1 MQDAFVLIAPPLAG
15 DPCAVQKPIFT
26 RGHRRQMFNRT
37 PVPQGVARKLQAMIL
52 EGDLKPGEK
61 IPSQR
66 ELSERFGI
74 SRASLREALLT
85 LETIGLVKTEAGR
98 GTFVVGS
105 SPDQARSMSEWRY
118 SQDYSL
124 REVFETRMMLESEIA
139 ARATGRLSAQDLDML
154 DMLTNE
160 MERAWEAY
168 DYLTNVDADLRFHAM
183 IAKGCANRMLSEL
196 YGRVREQIGE
206 TQRQPIPITDPQR
219 MKDSLAEHR
228 RIVRA
233 LREQD
238 PEAAREAMAL
248 HVSNTA
254 ACAGFELTPG
264 AGDAVR

>member
-1 MQDAFVLIAPPLAG
+1 
-15 DPCAVQKPIFT
+15 
-26 RGHRRQMFNRT
+26 MFNRT
-37 PVPQGVARKLQAMIL
+37 PVPQSVARKLQAMIL
-52 EGDLKPGEK
+52 EGELKPGEK

-105 SPDQARSMSEWRY
+105 SPAQAGGMSEWRY

-154 DMLTNE
+154 DMLTSE
-160 MERAWEAY
+160 MERAWGAC
-168 DYLTNVDADLRFHAM
+168 DYLTNVDADLRFHAT
-183 IAKGCANRMLSEL
+183 ITRACANRMLIEL

-219 MKDSLAEHR
+219 MKASLGEHR
-228 RIVRA
+228 AIVDAFRA
-233 LREQD
+233 RD
-238 PEAAREAMAL
+238 PDAARDAMAS
-248 HVSNTA
+248 HVANTA
-254 ACAGFELTPG
+254 ACAGFDLSPR
-264 AGDAVR
+264 AGVPPE